1 MRELE
6 RFIERGVEAG
16 GGTPFVFGIPAI
28 CDGIAM
34 GHEGMRFS
42 LPSRDIIA
50 DAVEAVV
57 EAHALDGVVFL
68 TNCDKIT
75 PGMLL
80 AAARLDLPSIFVTAG
95 PMLSGR
101 YRGRRLAFVR
111 DTFEA
116 VGRYRRGDIDDK
128 ELKAL
133 EEEACPGGGSC
144 QGLYTANTMACLV
157 ETMGMSLPG
166 CGTALAVSGKKR
178 RIAYESG
185 KRIVELVRVN
195 WSARKILTET
205 ALRNAIVADLA
216 LGGSTNTVL
225 HLLAL
230 AQELGISDISLRTF
244 DELSR
249 KVPHLVLLEPA
260 GDLFME
266 DFEFAGGVPALL
278 ATLGELLE
286 DAPTVSGKTIR
297 EVQKSVEFVDRSVIR
312 PPEDPYSREGGIAV
326 LFGSLAPEGAV
337 VKQSAVDVSVRV
349 FRGKAVCFGSEE
361 EAMEAITSGRV
372 SRGSVIVIR
381 FEGPRGG
388 PGMREML
395 APTSSVVGMGLA
407 KDVALITD
415 GRFSGGTRGPCVGHI
430 SPEAFVGG
438 PIALVQDGDEILIDI
453 PNRKIEILVSE
464 EELGKRRK
472 AFVPPVP
479 RYERGILARYSKLAR
494 SASLGASML

>member
-1 MRELE
+1 
-6 RFIERGVEAG
+6 
-16 GGTPFVFGIPAI
+16 
-28 CDGIAM
+28 
-34 GHEGMRFS
+34 
-42 LPSRDIIA
+42 
-50 DAVEAVV
+50 
-57 EAHALDGVVFL
+57 
-68 TNCDKIT
+68 
-75 PGMLL
+75 
-80 AAARLDLPSIFVTAG
+80 
-95 PMLSGR
+95 
-101 YRGRRLAFVR
+101 
-111 DTFEA
+111 
-116 VGRYRRGDIDDK
+116 
-128 ELKAL
+128 
-133 EEEACPGGGSC
+133 
-144 QGLYTANTMACLV
+144 
-157 ETMGMSLPG
+157 
-166 CGTALAVSGKKR
+166 
-178 RIAYESG
+178 
-185 KRIVELVRVN
+185 
-195 WSARKILTET
+195 
-205 ALRNAIVADLA
+205 
-216 LGGSTNTVL
+216 
-225 HLLAL
+225 
-230 AQELGISDISLRTF
+230 
-244 DELSR
+244 
-249 KVPHLVLLEPA
+249 LLEPA